1 MESLGYLVTVTGLM
15 NGLNPCAL
23 GLMITFLGYLMVF
36 GGKKKKDKSVL
47 VLGGFYLFG
56 VVLTYLLLGLV
67 FYKLAYGLQRSVWV
81 GLVKYVLGAALFF
94 FGLMQIKEVVWPES
108 MFKIEMPKKLSVWFG
123 KLMKMING
131 PISILVGGLTAIMSA
146 PCTLPVYVG
155 TAMVLTRS
163 GMAPLKTLV
172 YFLYY
177 NLLFVLP
184 LIFVLVLVYKG
195 KEVVE
200 MKEFGHKSEKILRLI
215 GGGLLLFL
223 GWWVIR

>member
-23 GLMITFLGYLMVF
+23 GLMVTFLGYLMVF
-36 GGKKKKDKSVL
+36 SGKKKKDKNVL

-56 VVLTYLLLGLV
+56 VVMTYLLLGLV

-81 GLVKYVLGAALFF
+81 GVFRYVLGGLIFA
-94 FGLMQIKEVVWPES
+94 FGLIQITGVQIK
-108 MFKIEMPKKLSVWFG
+108 MPKKLSGWFF
-123 KLMKMING
+123 KLMKKVNG
-131 PISILVGGLTAIMSA
+131 PMAVLVGSLTSVISA

-155 TAMVLTRS
+155 TAMVLSRS
-163 GMAPLKTLV
+163 GMAPIKTLV

-184 LIFVLVLVYKG
+184 LLVVLVLVYKG

-200 MKEFGHKSEKILRLI
+200 MKEWGHKSEKFLRVV
-215 GGGLLLFL
+215 GGALLLYL